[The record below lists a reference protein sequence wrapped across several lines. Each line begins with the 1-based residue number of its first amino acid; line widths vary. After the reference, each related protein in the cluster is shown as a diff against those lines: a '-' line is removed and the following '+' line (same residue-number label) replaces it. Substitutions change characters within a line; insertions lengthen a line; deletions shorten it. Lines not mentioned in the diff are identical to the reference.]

1 MVTFPVS
8 SGGRSNWL
16 TANGIERADACYAS
30 RLMSALASPASS
42 PWLALRLI
50 AADIKLAHSIFA
62 LPFAILATFLASPYA
77 GYTPLEAQGLLRS
90 WTDTQRFWGQLGLI
104 VVCMVLARTWAML
117 VNRLVDRDIDARNAR
132 TQRRVF
138 ARGALTVR
146 QGWIAAG
153 VCATGFIGVCGLFG
167 VLFGNMWPLSLSV
180 PVLAWIAFY
189 SFTKR
194 FTAWC
199 HVFLG
204 GALAVSPLAAV
215 IAIEPAALQALPV
228 VWWLA
233 GFVLLWVAGF
243 DVMYALQDR
252 DFDRANKLSSV
263 PAKLGTRGAVWVS
276 RVLHA
281 MAMVALVMAWRSEA
295 RFGTLFLVALGA
307 VAGLLIVEHA
317 VVTKLA
323 RKSLAPNAD
332 GSDNP
337 PPALNMAF
345 FTLNGVVSCVVGALG
360 VLEVFL

>member
-1 MVTFPVS
+1 
-8 SGGRSNWL
+8 
-16 TANGIERADACYAS
+16 
-30 RLMSALASPASS
+30 MSALASSASS

-77 GYTPLEAQGLLRS
+77 GYTPLEADGLLKS

-138 ARGALTVR
+138 ARGALTVK

-153 VCATGFIGVCGLFG
+153 ACATGFIALCGLFG
-167 VLFGNMWPLSLSV
+167 VLFGNIWPLSLSV

-215 IAIEPAALQALPV
+215 IAIDPAALQTLTV

-252 DFDRANKLSSV
+252 DFDRANRLSSV

-276 RVLHA
+276 RGLHA
-281 MAMVALVMAWRSEA
+281 LAFGALVMAWRSEP
-295 RFGTLFLVALGA
+295 RFGTLFLIALGA
-307 VAGLLIVEHA
+307 VAGLLIVEH
-317 VVTKLA
+317 VVVSSLA
-323 RKSLAPNAD
+323 RKSLATNPD

-360 VLEVFL
+360 VLEVFV

>member
-1 MVTFPVS
+1 
-8 SGGRSNWL
+8 
-16 TANGIERADACYAS
+16 
-30 RLMSALASPASS
+30 MSALASPASS

-90 WTDTQRFWGQLGLI
+90 WTDTQRFWGELGLI

-138 ARGALTVR
+138 ARGALTVK

-153 VCATGFIGVCGLFG
+153 VCATGFIGVCGLFS

-215 IAIEPAALQALPV
+215 IAIDPAALQALPV

-360 VLEVFL
+360 VLEVFV

>member
-1 MVTFPVS
+1 
-8 SGGRSNWL
+8 
-16 TANGIERADACYAS
+16 
-30 RLMSALASPASS
+30 MSALASPASS

-77 GYTPLEAQGLLRS
+77 GYTPLDADGLLS
-90 WTDTQRFWGQLGLI
+90 TWTDTQRFWAQLGLI

-138 ARGALTVR
+138 ARGALTVK
-146 QGWIAAG
+146 QGWFAAG
-153 VCATGFIGVCGLFG
+153 SCAAGFIGVCGLFG
-167 VLFGNMWPLSLSV
+167 LLFGNVWPLALSV
-180 PVLAWIAFY
+180 PVLAWIALY

-199 HVFLG
+199 HIFLG

-215 IAIEPAALQALPV
+215 IAIDPAALQALPV

-243 DVMYALQDR
+243 DVVYALQDR

-263 PAKLGTRGAVWVS
+263 PAKLGTRGALWVS
-276 RVLHA
+276 RLLHMLA
-281 MAMVALVMAWRSEA
+281 FAALIMAWRSEP
-295 RFGTLFLVALGA
+295 RFGMLFVIAMGA
-307 VAGLLIVEHA
+307 VATLLLVEHG

-323 RKSLAPNAD
+323 RKSLTPNPD

-345 FTLNGVVSCVVGALG
+345 FTLNGVVSCVVGAVG
-360 VLEVFL
+360 VLEVFV

>member
-1 MVTFPVS
+1 MSVS
-8 SGGRSNWL
+8 
-16 TANGIERADACYAS
+16 AAV
-30 RLMSALASPASS
+30 PATNS

-62 LPFAILATFLASPYA
+62 LPFAVLATFLVSPWA
-77 GYTPLEAQGLLRS
+77 GYASSGGGLLDA
-90 WTDTQRFWGQLGLI
+90 WNDKQRFWLQLALI

-117 VNRLVDRDIDARNAR
+117 VNRLADRDIDARNAR

-138 ARGALTVR
+138 ARGALTVK

-153 VCATGFIGVCGLFG
+153 LCAAGFIAVCGLFG
-167 VLFGNMWPLSLSV
+167 ALFGNLWPLSLSV

-194 FTAWC
+194 FTALC
-199 HVFLG
+199 HIVLG
-204 GALAVSPLAAV
+204 AALATSPLAAV
-215 IAIEPAALQALPV
+215 IAIDPAALGITPV

-243 DVMYALQDR
+243 DVIYALQDR
-252 DFDRANKLSSV
+252 DFDRANKLSSI

-281 MAMVALVMAWRSEA
+281 LAFAALIMAYRSEP
-295 RFGTLFLVALGA
+295 RFGHLFLVGVAA
-307 VAGLLIVEHA
+307 VAVLLLVEHT
-317 VVTKLA
+317 VVTRLA
-323 RKSLAPNAD
+323 RQSLTPNPD
-332 GSDNP
+332 GTDNP

-345 FTLNGVVSCVVGALG
+345 FTLNGVVSVILGAAG

>member
-1 MVTFPVS
+1 
-8 SGGRSNWL
+8 
-16 TANGIERADACYAS
+16 
-30 RLMSALASPASS
+30 MSVPAAVPATNS

-62 LPFAILATFLASPYA
+62 LPFAVLATFLVSPWA
-77 GYTPLEAQGLLRS
+77 GYASSGGGLL
-90 WTDTQRFWGQLGLI
+90 DTWNDKQRFWLQLAII

-117 VNRLVDRDIDARNAR
+117 VNRLADRDIDARNAR

-138 ARGALTVR
+138 ARGALTVK

-153 VCATGFIGVCGLFG
+153 LCAACFIAMCGLFG
-167 VLFGNMWPLSLSV
+167 ALFGNLWPLSLSV

-194 FTAWC
+194 FTALC
-199 HVFLG
+199 HIVLG
-204 GALAVSPLAAV
+204 AALATSPLAAV
-215 IAIEPAALQALPV
+215 IAIDPAALGITPV

-243 DVMYALQDR
+243 DVIYALQDR
-252 DFDRANKLSSV
+252 DFDRANKLSSI

-276 RVLHA
+276 RLLHA
-281 MAMVALVMAWRSEA
+281 LAFAALIMAYRSEP
-295 RFGTLFLVALGA
+295 RFGPLFLVGVAA
-307 VAGLLIVEHA
+307 VAVLLAVEHT
-317 VVTKLA
+317 VVSRLA
-323 RKSLAPNAD
+323 RQSLTPNPD
-332 GSDNP
+332 GTDNP

-345 FTLNGVVSCVVGALG
+345 FTLNGVVSVILGAAG